1 MRCGGVAP
9 KREFRGHPSYGSRRS
24 GANQR
29 GGTRK
34 QGYGRGP
41 PMSEKPKRRTSPGVG
56 RRGFITA
63 ATLAGAA
70 ALSPPPAAEAAP
82 LAPLTAKAAKP
93 PVLVAETT
101 MGEVERAIRDLVIA
115 NRILAHENV
124 VDAYGHVSM
133 RHPLNPERYLLS
145 RSRSPEQIEAGD
157 IVEYTLDGEPAS
169 GDTRPP
175 YLERFIHGA
184 IYAARPDVHA
194 VVHAH
199 SEEVLPFSISTTR
212 LRPVIHDGAFIG
224 AEVPVWDI
232 ADRFG
237 PDTNLLVSD
246 IAQGRDLARRLGGN
260 SMALMRGHGFAAAAP
275 SLYEVVRLSVYAP
288 RNAHVL
294 QAALLMGGKIKP
306 LSKGEIAARIGGPAL
321 QPNTAAAR
329 RAWEYW
335 AQRAG
340 VADLLPP
347 RSGK

>member
-1 MRCGGVAP
+1 MSKKS
-9 KREFRGHPSYGSRRS
+9 KRG
-24 GANQR
+24 N
-29 GGTRK
+29 
-34 QGYGRGP
+34 
-41 PMSEKPKRRTSPGVG
+41 SPGVG

-63 ATLAGAA
+63 ATVASAA
-70 ALSPPPAAEAAP
+70 ALAPPLAAEATPRAP
-82 LAPLTAKAAKP
+82 DALAKAAVP
-93 PVLVAETT
+93 PTQVAEGT
-101 MGEVERAIRDLVIA
+101 MSEVELAVRDLVIA

-133 RHPLNPERYLLS
+133 RHPLHPERYLLS
-145 RSRSPEQIEAGD
+145 WSRSPEQIEVGD
-157 IVEYTLDGEPAS
+157 IVEFTLDGEPAG
-169 GDTRPP
+169 GDKRPP

-199 SEEVLPFSISTTR
+199 SVEVLPFSISATK

-232 ADRFG
+232 AEKFG
-237 PDTNLLVSD
+237 HETDLLVSNM
-246 IAQGRDLARRLGGN
+246 AQGRDLARRLGGN
-260 SMALMRGHGFAAAAP
+260 SMALMRGHGFVAAAA
-275 SLYEVVRLSVYAP
+275 SLYEVVRLAVYAP

-306 LSKGEIAARIGGPAL
+306 LSKGEIAARVGGPTL
-321 QPNTAAAR
+321 QPNTAAAQ
-329 RAWEYW
+329 RAWAYW

-347 RSGK
+347 RPTK